1 MFVEKSSGNKYTG
14 DFLDGKKWGDGT
26 LKFKTEGFGSEKVFT
41 GKWKNNQMEFGELKT
56 IDAGGHQVYLGQF
69 LNEKFHG
76 RGLMRHLSYNSK
88 GQILPGD
95 SYEGKWENGEMHGEG
110 VYLYSLPNFEK
121 EDEMVLSKELEKLY
135 IN

>member
-1 MFVEKSSGNKYTG
+1 MEIYAGEFDEEGRYNGYAMFVEKSSGNKYTG

-69 LNEKFHG
+69 
-76 RGLMRHLSYNSK
+76 
-88 GQILPGD
+88 
-95 SYEGKWENGEMHGEG
+95 
-110 VYLYSLPNFEK
+110 
-121 EDEMVLSKELEKLY
+121 
-135 IN
+135 